1 MSEETNETPGQL
13 LRVERERMGFS
24 VRQMAEKLHLLPY
37 QVEALEA
44 DDYLALNGDIFCRGY
59 LKTYAGLLGMDAKL
73 LVDAYTSIRPE
84 RAESGYPITASTWQI
99 QRPHKGRSI
108 QYWCLAASLVV
119 IVVLWFYGSRVS
131 VDGGEVVGVAEFI
144 VDGNGEN
151 AVAATGKRR
160 SEKTITDS
168 LSAPETALGNRQSNV
183 IGLSPV
189 DISLDDRDIAVTSPE
204 GLLSFRFSGDCW
216 VEVTDGQNVVLFAE
230 LKQAKDRLQ
239 LSGVAPFNVLL
250 GFAANVEMEY
260 NGEPVSIRV
269 NQKNNSANF
278 TVGQL

>member
-1 MSEETNETPGQL
+1 M
-13 LRVERERMGFS
+13 
-24 VRQMAEKLHLLPY
+24 
-37 QVEALEA
+37 
-44 DDYLALNGDIFCRGY
+44 
-59 LKTYAGLLGMDAKL
+59 
-73 LVDAYTSIRPE
+73 SIRPE
-84 RAESGYPITASTWQI
+84 RAENDYPITASTSQI

-168 LSAPETALGNRQSNV
+168 LSAPETAAGNRQSNV

>member
-73 LVDAYTSIRPE
+73 LVDAYMSIRPE
-84 RAESGYPITASTWQI
+84 RAENDYPITASTSQI

-131 VDGGEVVGVAEFI
+131 VDGGEVVGVAEFV

-168 LSAPETALGNRQSNV
+168 LSAPETAAGNRQSNV

-189 DISLDDRDIAVTSPE
+189 DISLDDRDIAATSPE

-250 GFAANVEMEY
+250 GLAANVEMEY